1 MILPYSTALIFAFF
15 AGRNGLRAVY
25 AYEDETLTSRL
36 QEFVANQQPVSE
48 NFAHPMKHSRRWG
61 TRTPKLER
69 GLSRDDRV
77 RVRRQASAV
86 FTPTETATSSSATP
100 SSTAGNVDT
109 SVYKAGMGW
118 TSDSGTNWDEYLPD
132 SGPTVARRSRS
143 DRLSKRLAGSVIGWT
158 YDWNSVIVPGTPLD
172 KLDFVPMAWGSGSAD
187 GFARDS
193 ANFDALGVS
202 HLLSFNEPDQQ
213 FDVGG
218 SSLSAQDGAKYHQMI
233 FNSTLASKYRIGA
246 PAVARG
252 SKWWLEGWIREC
264 AGGCAYD
271 FVPLHFYGT
280 NADDFIAYIKDF
292 IASFGRPVWVTEY
305 ACLDFGQSPTYFCT
319 ASEEE
324 EFHRKA
330 SAYMYN
336 EPLVE
341 RYAAFGTL
349 KSWGLAGYA
358 GALMDSDGHIND
370 LGRLYATST

>member
-1 MILPYSTALIFAFF
+1 MLAYNAVFLLNLLV
-15 AGRNGLRAVY
+15 GQNGLRSVRAH
-25 AYEDETLTSRL
+25 DGETITSRME
-36 QEFVANQQPVSE
+36 EFVANQQPVSE

-61 TRTPKLER
+61 TTTPKLENE
-69 GLSRDDRV
+69 LTRDGRV

-86 FTPTETATSSSATP
+86 FTSTATATSSSA
-100 SSTAGNVDT
+100 SSSPTAGNVDT
-109 SVYKAGMGW
+109 SVNKAGMGW
-118 TSDSGTNWDEYLPD
+118 TSESGTNWDEYLPD
-132 SGPTVARRSRS
+132 SGTTMAKRSRS
-143 DRLSKRLAGSVIGWT
+143 ERLSKRLSGSVIGWT
-158 YDWNSVIVPGTPLD
+158 YDWNSQIVPGTPLD
-172 KLDFVPMAWGSGSAD
+172 RLDFVPMAWGSGSAA
-187 GFARDS
+187 GFAADS

-218 SSLSAQDGAKYHQMI
+218 SSLNAQDGAKYHQLI
-233 FNSTLASKYRIGA
+233 FNSTLAAKYRIGA

-264 AGGCAYD
+264 AGQCAYD

-280 NADDFIAYIKDF
+280 NADDMIAYIKDF
-292 IASFGRPVWVTEY
+292 ITSFGKPVWVTEY
-305 ACLDFGQSPTYFCT
+305 ACLDFGQNPPYFCT

-330 SAYMYN
+330 SGYMYN

-349 KSWGLAGYA
+349 KSWGAAGYPS
-358 GALMDSDGHIND
+358 ALMDSDGHITD
-370 LGRLYATST
+370 LGRLYATTT